1 VTAAPP
7 EAATALL
14 WFARR
19 LLCTP
24 DPDDLMRRLLG
35 QEPLLA
41 RLLRD
46 GLLHAYLTSARR
58 RPGRSWP
65 APPAGMARPRTARR
79 FSAPDEPPP
88 PVRFP
93 GTEAAAD
100 WLARRRLM
108 LPEDFARLSAEAK
121 SAAFTV
127 ARAATLDAV
136 EKVRDASLDAFVN
149 GGTLAEFRGR
159 VREAVGESKLSEGQV
174 EQMFRTNV
182 GNATAAGQRAVLEHP
197 LIADEFPYRL
207 WSATHDERTRP
218 THRAMETHGQ
228 NGTAVYR
235 SDDPMWDVLWPPCEW
250 NCRCVC
256 IPLSLEDAAREGSRE
271 AQKWLLTGAPPDAP
285 EFARVPYPI
294 QPPEGW
300 PSHRGVSAVV

>member
-58 RPGRSWP
+58 
-65 APPAGMARPRTARR
+65 AARPLLAGATGGYGPPPDRPPLT
-79 FSAPDEPPP
+79 APDEPPP

-149 GGTLAEFRGR
+149 GGMLAEFRGR
-159 VREAVGESKLSEGQV
+159 VREAVGESKLSDA
-174 EQMFRTNV
+174 R
-182 GNATAAGQRAVLEHP
+182 
-197 LIADEFPYRL
+197 I
-207 WSATHDERTRP
+207 
-218 THRAMETHGQ
+218 ET
-228 NGTAVYR
+228 
-235 SDDPMWDVLWPPCEW
+235 DVP
-250 NCRCVC
+250 
-256 IPLSLEDAAREGSRE
+256 G
-271 AQKWLLTGAPPDAP
+271 
-285 EFARVPYPI
+285 
-294 QPPEGW
+294 
-300 PSHRGVSAVV
+300 